1 MDSEIAHVQME
12 DIARLKGRKRLTY
25 LLDGWEDKIRRSL
38 YGSMAAEVNQH
49 PVVLSSADKLLEVS
63 VKALEQMEIG
73 DGHNIIAVTMDNP
86 TTLPCFLHGLNTI
99 IGEICAHPFMKKN
112 VTKATRVVTFFNG
125 SHYWGGQLK
134 EQAKIDNVK
143 RRLKKNCESRW
154 YALILQS
161 MSVRDHRYLLVIF
174 KKIGG
179 LSPVAPDVIAIVLRD
194 LDFWAAIDQGIKVAK
209 PIESRKSSLASCMIG
224 LICVAKAI
232 SQLPLEESDNFD
244 FWLHVKTVFN
254 RRFFAMNT
262 KIHTLALFL
271 HPICRKLAISQF
283 MVETA
288 LDVAKQWR
296 WDEQLAKS
304 LIGDLKEYYK
314 CTGIFAGGQADALDW
329 WETLPALAIIIHS
342 IRYFSGLGGVQSVK
356 RCNLSVHTFESLSKL
371 RSSYAYFLYKMD
383 SKAGKPVHRKHAH
396 MHTRPERG
404 LDVALADEL
413 QRSFAWIPPLAT
425 DSDDQD
431 YLAGPESITEEEF
444 ERETQ
449 EAGQARENDAASGSL
464 FAGDVPDVLD
474 GGLIDWS
481 ELERVNKGITPTGFV
496 EEIEVL
502 NRSSDHVSGW
512 NIDALLTSEGIA
524 SM

>member
-1 MDSEIAHVQME
+1 
-12 DIARLKGRKRLTY
+12 
-25 LLDGWEDKIRRSL
+25 
-38 YGSMAAEVNQH
+38 MAAEVNQH

-63 VKALEQMEIG
+63 IG
-73 DGHNIIAVTMDNP
+73 DGHNIIAVMTDNP
-86 TTLPCFLHGLNTI
+86 TFYWVITLPCFLHGLNTI
-99 IGEICAHPFMKKN
+99 IGEICAHLFMKKN
-112 VTKATRVVTFFNG
+112 VTKATRVITFFNG

-143 RRLKKNCESRW
+143 RRLKNCESHW

-161 MSVRDHRYLLVIF
+161 MSVRDHRKSLSHICLREDAQ

-209 PIESRKSSLASCMIG
+209 PIESRKSSLTSCMIG

-271 HPICRKLAISQF
+271 HPICQKLAISQF

-304 LIGDLKEYYK
+304 LVGDLKEYYK
-314 CTGIFAGGQADALDW
+314 CTGIFVGGQADALDW

-342 IRYFSGLGGVQSVK
+342 IMPHAANIEHYFSGLGGVQSIK

-371 RSSYAYFLYKMD
+371 CSSYAYFLYKMD
-383 SKAGKPVHRKHAH
+383 SKARKP
-396 MHTRPERG
+396 
-404 LDVALADEL
+404 L

-431 YLAGPESITEEEF
+431 YLAGLESITEEELVDEF
-444 ERETQ
+444 ERFEHETQ
-449 EAGQARENDAASGSL
+449 EAGQARENDVASGSL

-474 GGLIDWS
+474 GSLIDWS

-502 NRSSDHVSGW
+502 NQSSDHVSGW
-512 NIDALLTSEGIA
+512 NVDALLMSEGIA
-524 SM
+524 LM